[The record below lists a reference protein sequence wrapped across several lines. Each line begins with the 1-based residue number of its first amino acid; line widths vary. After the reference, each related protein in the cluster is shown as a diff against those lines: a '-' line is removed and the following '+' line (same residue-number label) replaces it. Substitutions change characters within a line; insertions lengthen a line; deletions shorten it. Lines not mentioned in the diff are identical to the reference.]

1 MVDLP
6 SHRLKCGG
14 GDEAERYM
22 LRATR
27 DMSSKTEGPGLK
39 YEGFLRLLQSRPEM
53 LQSYETLMISLQLR
67 KSSGSLTSILVTSTQ
82 PEEGKTTVSVNLAI
96 TMTFSGKKVVLIDA
110 DLRKPR
116 LQQIFQL
123 NNTVGFSDVVS
134 SRIGFHDAIQI
145 VSSSGNDPGGRRG
158 LHVIT
163 SGGTTA
169 NALGLMDVGNLR
181 ERIEQL
187 AKEFDMVIIDSPP
200 VLSVSDPLMIA
211 PIVDGVILVLN
222 TGVVMERDAKC
233 AKQRLEQAGARLLGV
248 VMNRFSEKRHGPGYH
263 PYHGYY
269 YQDPRSRY
277 SHEDETPTK
286 PQ

>member
-1 MVDLP
+1 
-6 SHRLKCGG
+6 
-14 GDEAERYM
+14 
-22 LRATR
+22 
-27 DMSSKTEGPGLK
+27 
-39 YEGFLRLLQSRPEM
+39 M
-53 LQSYETLMISLQLR
+53 LQSYETLMIGLQLR
-67 KSSGSLTSILVTSTQ
+67 KSSGPLTSILVTSTQ

-134 SRIGFHDAIQI
+134 SRIGFHDAIQM
-145 VSSSGNDPGGRRG
+145 VTSSGNDPGGRRG
-158 LHVIT
+158 LSVVT

-169 NALGLMDVGNLR
+169 NALGLMDAGNLR

-222 TGVVMERDAKC
+222 TGVVMERDAQC

-263 PYHGYY
+263 PYQGYY
-269 YQDPRSRY
+269 YRDVRSRY
-277 SHEDETPTK
+277 SREDEIPTTP
-286 PQ
+286 Q